1 MNKTE
6 QELVD
11 AIAVLKTVRDQLDKY
26 FSYNNHG
33 AGCDCELH
41 KARAAITEYYEK

>member
-11 AIAVLKTVRDQLDKY
+11 AITALKTVRDELDAY

-41 KARAAITEYYEK
+41 RARAAIKEYHGK